1 MFMVKAASKSKS
13 RIRLNVAKVKRAQ
26 KVLGAKTETEAIER
40 ALDFV
45 IEESKANRLGEREL
59 PSSLTGS
66 PWLGTK

>member
-13 RIRLNVAKVKRAQ
+13 RIRLNLAKVKRAQ

-59 PSSLTGS
+59 PSSLTGF
-66 PWLGTK
+66 PWLGIK